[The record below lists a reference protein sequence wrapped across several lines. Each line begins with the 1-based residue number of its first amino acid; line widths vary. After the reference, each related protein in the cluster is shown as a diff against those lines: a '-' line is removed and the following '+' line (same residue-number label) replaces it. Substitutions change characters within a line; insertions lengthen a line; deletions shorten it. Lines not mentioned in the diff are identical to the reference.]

1 MKTKEILFWIT
12 MIIGIALGIYAGG
25 WLLFIKPI
33 VTVCVAYDTGTITGN
48 MIEWAIFKCLILA
61 PIVAKVIIK
70 VTLVIAEF
78 ILS

>member
-12 MIIGIALGIYAGG
+12 IIVGIALGIYAGG

-33 VTVCVAYDTGTITGN
+33 ATVCVAYDTGTITGN

-61 PIVAKVIIK
+61 PIVANVIIK
-70 VTLVIAEF
+70 FALVIAKF